1 MHLAMTILD
10 AADSN
15 EDILDAFRS
24 AYRNKNLRGRFP
36 VTAAAHFCII
46 ASVALFCLNLVH

>member
-1 MHLAMTILD
+1 MTILD